1 MLYINI
7 VLGIM
12 LLITELVLYR
22 LDKYSNKMV
31 FVSFTILLVPFYS
44 VIIFF
49 DTRIIQSYL
58 VFDTFE
64 LDLLSY
70 MIFVVLLLGVN
81 ISALFMNTVKIKKAR
96 YESEYSTQFISF
108 SFYVTAVL
116 SILAFLVNYIRV
128 LSIGGIEVLFINPRL
143 YELTFGANSVINYIY
158 FLNVPSLIFLLLK
171 KRYGYI
177 KKIDLLIA
185 LVLVLISIFHGIKFT
200 IFDTVIIPALFSIL
214 SLNKSNKINLSKYF
228 KLFTPMIG
236 VFLVFNQ
243 FVRGSSGKLT
253 EAFLGY
259 ILPSYV
265 NLLYSVSIEPV
276 SFNFVLKLFW
286 PSLIQYPLTDISI
299 MNPVGFMLNPK
310 YNMPTG
316 ILIMY
321 ETFNY
326 LGLIFIPLI
335 LMLISKFL
343 MKNRHKNIVYMFT
356 NTMFHYCL
364 LFLFWSWSFTK
375 IKYIYYVVFFILWS
389 FSHSVITRSKK
400 IRLFK

>member
-1 MLYINI
+1 LLYINI

>member
-1 MLYINI
+1 
-7 VLGIM
+7 
-12 LLITELVLYR
+12 
-22 LDKYSNKMV
+22 
-31 FVSFTILLVPFYS
+31 
-44 VIIFF
+44 
-49 DTRIIQSYL
+49 
-58 VFDTFE
+58 
-64 LDLLSY
+64 